1 MGRSCT
7 GYDPTKKKFVGT
19 WISNMDSHLTVME
32 GDFNAE
38 TKTLT
43 MSYQA
48 PDPMSG
54 AIVAHRIET
63 VFEENSYASSFY
75 MGEGAAAAKT
85 MVIAMKRTGDKPVE
99 AGAGR

>member
-1 MGRSCT
+1 
-7 GYDPTKKKFVGT
+7 
-19 WISNMDSHLTVME
+19 ME

-48 PDPMSG
+48 PDMMSG
-54 AIVAHRIET
+54 AIVPHRIET
-63 VFEENSYASSFY
+63 VFGENSYASSFF
-75 MGEGAAAAKT
+75 MGEGAAAAKM
-85 MVIAMKRTGDKPVE
+85 MVIEMKRTADKPVE